1 MGIPDIV
8 SLIKDISS
16 IISGIILTV
25 IAIMG
30 LQTWKRQLKGNTEYE
45 LARRFLGAVYK
56 IRDAISYTRN
66 PFVLGGEIASA
77 LQEANIEIDKSDSEY
92 QVKSQNALYQ
102 KRWKK
107 MQEAL
112 SEFNLVIFEIE
123 VLWGKEIRE
132 TIKPLGNCIADLHFE
147 IQRMLRKL
155 DQDIPEDLTDTEDR
169 RRNDIIYSFDN
180 LVSDDT
186 DNHFSKKIINAI
198 SNIEKYVK
206 PRIKL

>member
-1 MGIPDIV
+1 MGVPEIV

-16 IISGIILTV
+16 IISGTILIV

-45 LARRFLGAVYK
+45 LARRFLSAVYK
-56 IRDAISYTRN
+56 IRDAISYIRN
-66 PFVLGGEIASA
+66 PFVSAGEISSA

-92 QVKSQNALYQ
+92 QVKKQNALYQ

-107 MQEAL
+107 IQEAL
-112 SEFNLVIFEIE
+112 SEYNLVIFEVE

-132 TIKPLGNCIADLHFE
+132 TIKPLWNCISDLHLE
-147 IQRMLRKL
+147 IQRMLTKL
-155 DQDIPEDLTDTEDR
+155 NQEFPEELNDNEDR

-180 LVSDDT
+180 LVSDDA
-186 DNHFSKKIINAI
+186 DNHFQKK
-198 SNIEKYVK
+198 
-206 PRIKL
+206 